1 MSAAVTM
8 RNALR
13 RLAALIMTCV
23 LLTGTALADIAW
35 PQQMNPA
42 QTMLMAYVTRINE
55 GLAAAGQPQINALF
69 ELYPAFAV
77 LGISSDP
84 STMIP
89 EGVEMTFTMHQ
100 DTLNTLDLRVSD
112 PALFPTLAGLCI
124 SSVDA
129 SISQEEARKYAE
141 GYARRAIASPLSS
154 FEEEPDLTNSTTV
167 KAYFAYYPNQFRDG
181 VNWLQMIVVFPLAG
195 ADVSFMGAS
204 ATPAPDGE
212 TPAYEGYIDD
222 DYQEDGMTHF
232 EVFVTPT
239 PEPDSPAG
247 ESW

>member
-1 MSAAVTM
+1 M

-112 PALFPTLAGLCI
+112 PELFPTLAGLCI

-129 SISQEEARKYAE
+129 SISQDEARKYAE

-167 KAYFAYYPNQFRDG
+167 KAYFAYYPNQFGDG
-181 VNWLQMIVVFPLAG
+181 NSWLQMTLIFARPGSVDGSISAVG
-195 ADVSFMGAS
+195 
-204 ATPAPDGE
+204 ATPP
-212 TPAYEGYIDD
+212 PATSTEEYEGYFSQDN
-222 DYQEDGMTHF
+222 YSHF
-232 EVFVTPT
+232 EVFASPT
-239 PEPDSPAG
+239 PEPDSAAMEP
-247 ESW
+247 